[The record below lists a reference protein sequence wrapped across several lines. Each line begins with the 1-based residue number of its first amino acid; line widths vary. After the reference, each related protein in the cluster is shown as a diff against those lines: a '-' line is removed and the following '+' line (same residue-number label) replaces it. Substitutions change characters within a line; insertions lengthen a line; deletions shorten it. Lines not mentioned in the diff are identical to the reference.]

1 MIPYEDMVVYFT
13 VPQTREAMESWLPG
27 ITDDTRYV
35 HFEVTNRE
43 NDLLQQLYNMFNRKF
58 NIIIDNCEDEKL
70 SLEDLPEA
78 LSMINTFNSSE
89 SKELELVLDK
99 LRSAIMLAMRY
110 ETCLYFDF

>member
-35 HFEVTNRE
+35 HFEVKNRE

-70 SLEDLPEA
+70 FLGDLPEA
-78 LSMINTFNSSE
+78 LSMVETFNNSE
-89 SKELELVLDK
+89 NDDLRRALDK
-99 LRSAIMLAMRY
+99 LRSAIKLAMRY